1 MYSAPFNRPTGQNM
15 SKPTTANEIREAFL
29 EFFRSKQHEIVPSA
43 PVYLPSDDTLLF
55 VNAGMVPFKEIF
67 LGARDPDHH
76 RVADTQKCIRVS
88 GKHNDLE
95 EVGVDTYHHTFFE
108 MLGNWSFGDY
118 YKKEAI
124 SWAWEFLTVVLE
136 LPKARLWASVY
147 KDDDEAMELWKSET
161 DIAHDH
167 ILRFDEKDNFWE
179 MGDTGPCGPCS
190 EIHFDGTP
198 EGNATADMVNAD
210 LPEVLEIWNL
220 VFIQYNRRADRSL
233 EELPSKHVDTG
244 MGFERLVATL
254 QGKNSN
260 YDSDVFMPYIEK
272 LMAMSGK
279 PYDDEF
285 AVAMRVIS
293 DHVRT
298 LSVAISDGVTP
309 SNEGRGY
316 VLRRLLRRAALYGRK
331 LGFEQPFMTELFPV
345 VVDRLGGAFPNIVER
360 GDAIVSAIRGEEEG
374 FVRNL
379 DRGTGIFAELV
390 SVLEKEGRKT
400 VSGEE
405 AFKLYDTYGFPIDM
419 TQLMARE
426 HDLSVD
432 EDGFKGVLEERKKRD
447 RQRGKATDG
456 ETADM
461 VADLVSRG
469 VKSEF
474 VGYDRTTHV
483 SEVLDVLGDTQ
494 VIIKETPFYGESGG
508 QIGDAGLIRSGDAV
522 FEVHDTQ
529 KPVQGIF
536 LHIGE
541 FKQGRFAEGDTV
553 QAEVDAE
560 RRQRLQRHHSATHV
574 MNYALREI
582 VGQDVRQAG
591 SYVGPDRLRFDFTA
605 HEAVSP
611 QQLDAIEAMVN
622 HHLMQNDPV
631 VITEMPLKDI
641 EGSGIIAVFDE
652 KYGEVVRVVDIGG
665 YSKELC
671 GGTHVQQ
678 AGDIGPFRI
687 VSESSVSAGIRRL
700 EAVCGEEATA
710 LTIKEH
716 RLLKD
721 LSGALSVTAEEVP
734 ERVSNLQKQ
743 VKLLEK
749 ELKQL
754 AAKSALASL
763 DTVLAAATE
772 SNGKPL
778 IAYDAGSMDMD
789 SLRNLL
795 DAIRQ
800 KFSSGVIL
808 LGSENGGKACFVA
821 SVSPDLVEQGVN
833 AGKLIGSVAKMCGGG
848 GGGKPEKA
856 QAGGKDGAKV
866 GEAIAAVPGMIA

>member
-1 MYSAPFNRPTGQNM
+1 M
-15 SKPTTANEIREAFL
+15 SKPKTANDVREAFL
-29 EFFRSKQHEIVPSA
+29 EFFRSKGHEIVPSA

-67 LGARDPDHH
+67 LGARVPDHP

-124 SWAWEFLTVVLE
+124 TWAWAFLTEVLE
-136 LPKARLWASVY
+136 LPRDRLWVTVY
-147 KDDDEAMELWKSET
+147 TDDDEAMDLWQSET
-161 DIAHDH
+161 DITPDH
-167 ILRFDEKDNFWE
+167 ILRFGEKDNFWE

-190 EIHFDGTP
+190 EIHFDNTP
-198 EGNATADMVNAD
+198 EGTATADMVNAD
-210 LPEVLEIWNL
+210 LPELLEIWNL
-220 VFIQYNRRADRSL
+220 VFIQYNRRADGSL

-254 QGKNSN
+254 QGKRSN
-260 YDSDVFMPYIEK
+260 YDSDVFMPYIDK
-272 LMAMSGK
+272 LMELSGK
-279 PYDDEF
+279 PYQDEY
-285 AVAMRVIS
+285 AVAMRVIA

-316 VLRRLLRRAALYGRK
+316 VLRRLLRRAALYGRT

-345 VVDRLGGAFPNIVER
+345 VKDRLGRAFPNIVER
-360 GDAIVSAIRGEEEG
+360 GETIVHTIQGEEEG

-379 DRGTGIFAELV
+379 DRGSGIFADLV
-390 SVLEKEGRKT
+390 QALEQEGREQ

-426 HDLSVD
+426 CGLSVD
-432 EDGFKGVLEERKKRD
+432 EDGFKGILGDRRQRD
-447 RQRGKATDG
+447 RDRARRNDG
-456 ETADM
+456 ESADL
-461 VADLVSRG
+461 VADLVAQG
-469 VKSEF
+469 VQSVF
-474 VGYDRTTHV
+474 VGYDRTVHTT
-483 SEVLDVLGDTQ
+483 EVIAVLGEGQ
-494 VIIKETPFYGESGG
+494 VLLKETPFYAESGG
-508 QIGDAGLIRSGDAV
+508 QLGDTGTITCGDKV

-529 KPVQGIF
+529 KPVQGIL
-536 LHIGE
+536 LHLGV
-541 FKQGRFAEGDTV
+541 FKTEAFSEGDGV
-553 QAEVDAE
+553 QAAVDAD

-574 MNYALREI
+574 MNFALREV
-582 VGQDVRQAG
+582 VGPDVRQAG

-605 HEAVSP
+605 QEAVTP
-611 QQLDAIEAMVN
+611 GQLDAIEAMVN
-622 HHLMQNDPV
+622 EHLMRNDPV
-631 VITEMPLKDI
+631 VISEIPLKEI

-678 AGDIGPFRI
+678 AGDVGPFRI
-687 VSESSVSAGIRRL
+687 VSESSVSAGVRRL
-700 EAVCGEEATA
+700 EAVCGEEATS
-710 LTIKEH
+710 LTLKEH

-721 LSGALSVTAEEVP
+721 LSTSLSVTAEEVP
-734 ERVSNLQKQ
+734 GRVSSLQKQ
-743 VKLLEK
+743 VRKLEK
-749 ELKQL
+749 ELKQQ

-763 DTVLAAATE
+763 DDVLAGAIE
-772 SNGKPL
+772 STGFPL
-778 IAYDAGSMDMD
+778 IAHDAGSMDLD

-800 KFSSGVIL
+800 QFVQGVIV

-821 SVSPDLVEQGVN
+821 SVSPELIERGVN
-833 AGKLIGSVAKMCGGG
+833 AGELIGQVAGMCGGG
-848 GGGKPEKA
+848 GGGKPDKA
-856 QAGGKDGAKV
+856 QAGGKDGSRV
-866 GEAIAAVPGMIA
+866 GEAIAAVPGMLA